1 MLAALAA
8 KLVWYGSTGMVV
20 IGFAV
25 LVAFAMALAGMR
37 PYVLEGVV
45 FASQTVLAGYAGL
58 IQYWRATTIR
68 GPRVRK
74 VTWLNIAL
82 PTIAFVTFSLLF
94 VLANPD
100 LLSAF
105 GRRLELVLNEWR
117 QWLIEVA
124 PDIGEIIFWLVAG
137 WLSIGLIRPVMRRA
151 TDDAGTSPFAGEVGT
166 KTEQSPL
173 YQAFR
178 NTLLTVIVLF
188 AIYLVFELKTL
199 WFREFPEGFYYSGYA
214 HQGAAWLTLAL
225 ALATAVLSIVF
236 RGAVFR
242 DPRVAKLRKLAWIW
256 SFENLLLA
264 IAVYHRMYIYIG
276 FNGMTRMRVVG
287 LFGMTAVVIGF
298 GLVLWKIARRHD
310 FVWLVRHHLWTV
322 AIAVYLFALIP
333 VDTFVVHYNVQ
344 RILEGDPAP
353 SVQISVH
360 PIGSEGVLL
369 LLPLLECEDAL
380 IRGGVR
386 AYWPTACWNRTNC
399 LKSEN
404 SWGGRRIKLP
414 TCAWQT
420 AWNASKTNWQ
430 PTRIS
435 HSGRRRCSVF
445 MTMRINGIKD
455 VSSPIQIRK
464 GCSRRTEAVPDSR
477 STRALPFFWK
487 RWRTVMRVTMVCV
500 LFLVPSVTRADHND
514 NLSQV
519 SDLPRGQG
527 LANAFAVDEAIETH
541 ADVIFA
547 DNFERGDFR
556 QRWDSVRD
564 TDNAVLSLEE
574 PLGEDSRVG
583 NKSLKVK
590 AQLRKNT
597 GGGVT
602 KWFESSETIFI
613 RFYVKFD
620 PTCDYVHHFCT
631 LR

>member
-1 MLAALAA
+1 MPYNSRQVVTLSGENDLSVEQPEPVEAEVLQPPRPLTASLDQLAARRAEEPPPPVKWRELLAIVLLVVVGDFAIYRGQGYTGYALFFLLAPVLLWMGSPIARRSAATWIVGLMLAALAA

-74 VTWLNIAL
+74 VAWLNIAL

-386 AYWPTACWNRTNC
+386 A
-399 LKSEN
+399 L
-404 SWGGRRIKLP
+404 
-414 TCAWQT
+414 
-420 AWNASKTNWQ
+420 
-430 PTRIS
+430 
-435 HSGRRRCSVF
+435 
-445 MTMRINGIKD
+445 
-455 VSSPIQIRK
+455 
-464 GCSRRTEAVPDSR
+464 
-477 STRALPFFWK
+477 
-487 RWRTVMRVTMVCV
+487 
-500 LFLVPSVTRADHND
+500 
-514 NLSQV
+514 
-519 SDLPRGQG
+519 
-527 LANAFAVDEAIETH
+527 LANRLLESHQLLEEREQLGWSAYQI
-541 ADVIFA
+541 ADVRVA
-547 DNFERGDFR
+547 NRLEREQDKLAAYQNQPQR
-556 QRWDSVRD
+556 Q
-564 TDNAVLSLEE
+564 AAL
-574 PLGEDSRVG
+574 
-583 NKSLKVK
+583 
-590 AQLRKNT
+590 Q
-597 GGGVT
+597 
-602 KWFESSETIFI
+602 
-613 RFYVKFD
+613 RFH
-620 PTCDYVHHFCT
+620 DYAYQWY
-631 LR
+631 